1 MRSVVIRGRE
11 YELNPAFDWEAESA
25 LVEAAHERLARA
37 RHAGRAAFRL
47 ERRRVNGL
55 MTDALA
61 RMTGARRG
69 TFKGRVWP
77 EDQESMES
85 LLRLLLE
92 EGHE

>member
-1 MRSVVIRGRE
+1 
-11 YELNPAFDWEAESA
+11 
-25 LVEAAHERLARA
+25 
-37 RHAGRAAFRL
+37 
-47 ERRRVNGL
+47 